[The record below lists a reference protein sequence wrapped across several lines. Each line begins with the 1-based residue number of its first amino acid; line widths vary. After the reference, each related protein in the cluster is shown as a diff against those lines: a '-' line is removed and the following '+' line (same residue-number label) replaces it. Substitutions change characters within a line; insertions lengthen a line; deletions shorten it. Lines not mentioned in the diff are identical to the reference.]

1 MSDLDWR
8 SHPGVRQSK
17 LCYPLRIPVFHAEVT
32 VIIGLKRTQSGN
44 IHSTELSDSETVDG
58 LRYARGPVLKPN
70 RYIYCQNVVWLLQGC
85 QALLESRDLTSYQ
98 QTLLF
103 AMQLFDQL
111 F

>member
-44 IHSTELSDSETVDG
+44 IHSTELSDSETVDR
-58 LRYARGPVLKPN
+58 LRYARGPVLKPTVT
-70 RYIYCQNVVWLLQGC
+70 YIAKMLFGSCKVVKLCLNQ
-85 QALLESRDLTSYQ
+85 ET
-98 QTLLF
+98 
-103 AMQLFDQL
+103 
-111 F
+111 